1 MIVKRKNFTKA
12 FKSQMETNKN
22 KQTNKQHKA
31 SSLLKRVKSGSS
43 QLTPADLNRATLLG
57 KTLMWGLSKGFFL
70 RESSHVP
77 PSKLFLCE

>member
-22 KQTNKQHKA
+22 KQTNNTK
-31 SSLLKRVKSGSS
+31 LLPFLRESRSGSS
-43 QLTPADLNRATLLG
+43 QLTPADLNRATLLD